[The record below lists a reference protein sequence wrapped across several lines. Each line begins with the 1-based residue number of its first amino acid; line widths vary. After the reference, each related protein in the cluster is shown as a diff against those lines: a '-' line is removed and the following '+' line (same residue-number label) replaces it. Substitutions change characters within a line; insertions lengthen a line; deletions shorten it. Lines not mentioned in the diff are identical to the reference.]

1 MKLNKRKINDHHIE
15 LIIEVPPSELNSE
28 MPVQRK
34 ISESLSS
41 VLNTENFGDVFR
53 VIVKNVNF
61 NSKEKLAFIAD
72 VYIAPDVQL
81 NDWKESLKKLKTT
94 NKGDIPPK
102 SIFDALLEQATIDQ
116 IPSEILYMSRNQDD
130 SLLYEVA
137 EKKNQSSEIDDMKI
151 SRLKLEFIFKKIAK
165 TEKIEITNEEL
176 STEIK
181 KRTDHF
187 GSNSE
192 EIENIRSDN
201 YRQYVSGL
209 LLLRK
214 TMDHIQAIAN
224 DNK

>member
-1 MKLNKRKINDHHIE
+1 MKLSKRKINDHHIE
-15 LIIEVPPSELNSE
+15 LIIEVPPSELKYD
-28 MPVQRK
+28 MPVQRM
-34 ISESLSS
+34 ISESLGSA
-41 VLNTENFGDVFR
+41 LKTEDFGDVFR

-72 VYIAPDVQL
+72 VYIAPNVQL
-81 NDWKESLKKLKTT
+81 NNWKESLKELKTT
-94 NKGDIPPK
+94 AKGDIPPK
-102 SIFDALLEQATIDQ
+102 SIFDALLEQASIDQ
-116 IPSEILYMSRNQDD
+116 IPPEILYMYQNQDD
-130 SLLYEVA
+130 SLLSELA

-151 SRLKLEFIFKKIAK
+151 SRLKLELIFKKIAK

-181 KRTDHF
+181 KRMDHF

-214 TMDHIQAIAN
+214 TMDHILVIAN